1 MVGDDLSIL
10 LFCLTLFVAFAV
22 EAVKAETKIRRFA
35 FAGFAAPFLF
45 GGLLW
50 EKLKGIWP
58 PLTEWVTRIATDP
71 VSWFVLFMF
80 IIAAIT
86 FARPRRMVAIPD
98 SNDVTGAIESLERE
112 FAFLKGQLD
121 AVPTAIPLDN
131 SDLVSLIGDM
141 QRKALDEIREEVKK
155 IGGLEKNIIRNNQK
169 ILGYERDIPAMM
181 EIMMEHLALSTLF
194 NAMPSLPSFT
204 PEIIDLNATSMAVE
218 RKDADRY
225 CDEIR
230 NILGNTQWGMD
241 VRSIIASAEGHGE
254 HALRNIPQNQRPD
267 IDTLDLRLYV
277 IAKTRSEMLTWFI
290 QAQRKEA
297 ASKYINYLDFI
308 RRRREDRKI
317 LDGNQ
322 N

>member
-1 MVGDDLSIL
+1 LRRICLGTLAGIFL
-10 LFCLTLFVAFAV
+10 LCGLFWLQI
-22 EAVKAETKIRRFA
+22 KQ
-35 FAGFAAPFLF
+35 
-45 GGLLW
+45 
-50 EKLKGIWP
+50 IWP
-58 PLTEWVTRIATDP
+58 PLTQAMAAIATSP
-71 VSWFVLFMF
+71 QSWFVLFMF
-80 IIAAIT
+80 IVAAII
-86 FARPRRMVAIPD
+86 FARPRRVAALPG
-98 SNDVTGAIESLERE
+98 SSDVSGALENLSHE
-112 FAFLKGQLD
+112 VAFLKGQFD
-121 AVPTAIPLDN
+121 AVPAAPPLDN
-131 SDLVSLIGDM
+131 SDLVSLISDM

-155 IGGLEKNIIRNNQK
+155 IGGLEKNLIRNNQK
-169 ILGYERDIPAMM
+169 ISGYERDIPAMM
-181 EIMMEHLALSTLF
+181 EIMMEHLALSILF

-204 PEIIDLNATSMAVE
+204 PKIIDLNAASMAIE
-218 RKDADRY
+218 RKEADRY

-230 NILGNTQWGMD
+230 NILGNTQWGRD

-254 HALRNIPQNQRPD
+254 HALRNIPQNERPD

-308 RRRREDRKI
+308 RRKREDRRI